1 MRSRDVLSNFAI
13 VGDRRIA
20 QCVRQLQTFTRFGYR
35 SGRSLQTFI
44 FPILFFEQDPF
55 LGSLHYLANKL
66 PRTARI
72 GGRRAVRKPPFC
84 RMRCFCR
91 NEVFFSDNALRS
103 FFLRRSSFFW
113 RSLSGTLPFITFLA
127 HSLTQSINCLSHL
140 RTYSRFTL
148 SPSFDRRF
156 NTGKYF
162 FTRRLISTRRRN
174 ASDRKICSRVNVNR
188 RPVPVEGRR
197 ANNCTVRLSH
207 LYKLRWR
214 IETFSDT
221 SDKQNSQTGWHLAD
235 F

>member
-1 MRSRDVLSNFAI
+1 MQSRDVLSNFAI

-20 QCVRQLQTFTRFGYR
+20 QCVRQFQTFTRFCYP
-35 SGRSLQTFI
+35 SGRSLQAFI
-44 FPILFFEQDPF
+44 FPILFVEQDLF

-72 GGRRAVRKPPFC
+72 VGRRAVRKPPFC
-84 RMRCFCR
+84 SMRRFSR
-91 NEVFFSDNALRS
+91 NEVFFSDNSLRS
-103 FFLRRSSFFW
+103 FFLRRSSLFW
-113 RSLSGTLPFITFLA
+113 RPLSGTLPFITFLA

-156 NTGKYF
+156 NTGKYL
-162 FTRRLISTRRRN
+162 FTRRLISTRIRN
-174 ASDRKICSRVNVNR
+174 ASCREICSRGNVSR
-188 RPVPVEGRR
+188 RPVPVKGRH

-214 IETFSDT
+214 NETFSDT
-221 SDKQNSQTGWHLAD
+221 SDKQDSQTGWYLAD